1 MEIDRERQAQALAK
15 AQQSIAD
22 AEKRREAARVE
33 KGVQTYLSGKID
45 ALYND
50 ELVENLA
57 SYILN
62 KYITGEEEAA
72 IMVLDALG
80 KSLCSDTVA
89 IRERSL
95 MIISVFCEIILE
107 EDFEEF
113 REVLSRI
120 LVEWLKFEEEYI
132 AGIELVSSQLQKVI
146 LRMLYGGQWHELEN
160 LVIIL
165 DQIVTGTIVK
175 SNLIRGISAK
185 LHENLAE
192 PDILDKLVNVYL
204 DENDDRRLLAE
215 SLLIHMGRLS
225 AMFLV
230 QKMIYCD
237 NKEDRFA
244 LISLI
249 PKVGEVSIPVLT
261 KCLEEEPPWF
271 VIRNIV
277 LIISRLGDPSL
288 YSIVE
293 QYLTHKDIRVQQQV
307 VNCIEM
313 LGGKQ
318 SRKRLIQAMMKVNDE
333 LKGQL
338 VIQLGQIDGKD
349 VGLAFL
355 ELLDQRHTFAGHVQ
369 DDLIHKLCIKLK
381 FYPSL
386 QAIDSLKEL
395 ISERRERYGKSDKI
409 ALAAATSL
417 QAIEMKLNDDEETE
431 AEKEGMGIADEF
443 NEEIEDIDLQI
454 EETAVASERIAGT
467 AEEDLFTPE
476 EMDGLSEGGE
486 IVDDSDETVLDSE
499 EHSGEELPY
508 YSSQDHHLMVWS
520 KLYEP
525 MTTEEVNELFAI
537 LKPVSFQANEEIVL
551 QGEKHRDLYLLD
563 GGFAGIAHTDK
574 MCELQL
580 ASLQAGEII
589 GSEGFVHDLPWS
601 VSLRA
606 QTNLQVRVLEHTLY
620 LELVKTFPE
629 ITQKI
634 SDYCTRHDVIP
645 FLINLTKGTS
655 EEPTM
660 KDISVRANSLLFDSA
675 GELVGDEITGSLIHI
690 AHGGYCFSLPHFHED
705 NAEVILGRQVASEV
719 EQSNGSTRKVFGV
732 IAGAGFHDQNK
743 PLLHVYVKFY
753 HPFDSPDYHCKS
765 LEIK

>member
-1 MEIDRERQAQALAK
+1 MEIDREKQAQALAK

-22 AEKRREAARVE
+22 AEKKREAVRVE
-33 KGVQTYLSGKID
+33 KGVQTYLQGKKD
-45 ALYND
+45 ALYSD

-89 IRERSL
+89 IRERAL

-120 LVEWLKFEEEYI
+120 LVAWLKFEKEYI
-132 AGIELVSSQLQKVI
+132 AGIELVSSQLQKII
-146 LRMLYGGQWHELEN
+146 LRMLYSGQWHELEN

-165 DQIVTGTIVK
+165 DQIVTGTIAK
-175 SNLIRGISAK
+175 SNLIRGISSK
-185 LHENLAE
+185 VHENLAE

-215 SLLIHMGRLS
+215 SLLMHLGRHS

-277 LIISRLGDPSL
+277 LIISRLGDPNL
-288 YSIVE
+288 YSIAE
-293 QYLTHKDIRVQQQV
+293 PYLIHKDIRVQQQV

-318 SRKRLIQAMMKVNDE
+318 ARKRLLQAMMTVNDE

-349 VGLAFL
+349 VGLGFL
-355 ELLDQRHTFAGHVQ
+355 DLLDQRHTFAGHVQ
-369 DDLIHKLCIKLK
+369 DDLIHKLCIKVK

-386 QAIDSLKEL
+386 RAVDALQEL

-417 QAIEMKLNDDEETE
+417 QAIEMKLNGDEDPDEEKGE
-431 AEKEGMGIADEF
+431 MAFADEI
-443 NEEIEDIDLQI
+443 NEAI
-454 EETAVASERIAGT
+454 EEMVVDNEDSSIAAERL
-467 AEEDLFTPE
+467 AESAEDELFSVE

-486 IVDDSDETVLDSE
+486 IADGFDETVSDSE
-499 EHSGEELPY
+499 EHSGEAIPY

-537 LKPVSFQANEEIVL
+537 LKPVSFQANDEIVV
-551 QGEKHRDLYLLD
+551 QGEKLRDLYLID
-563 GGFAGIAHTDK
+563 SGFAGIAHAGEK
-574 MCELQL
+574 CEIQL

-589 GSEGFVHDLPWS
+589 GSEGLIEAVSWS

-606 QTNLQVRVLEHTLY
+606 QTDLQVRVLEYSNY
-620 LELVKTFPE
+620 LKLVKTFPE

-634 SDYCTRHDVIP
+634 EDYCTRHDV
-645 FLINLTKGTS
+645 
-655 EEPTM
+655 
-660 KDISVRANSLLFDSA
+660 V
-675 GELVGDEITGSLIHI
+675 
-690 AHGGYCFSLPHFHED
+690 PH
-705 NAEVILGRQVASEV
+705 
-719 EQSNGSTRKVFGV
+719 
-732 IAGAGFHDQNK
+732 
-743 PLLHVYVKFY
+743 
-753 HPFDSPDYHCKS
+753 
-765 LEIK
+765 

>member
-1 MEIDRERQAQALAK
+1 MEIDREKQAQALAK

-22 AEKRREAARVE
+22 AEKKREAVRVE
-33 KGVQTYLSGKID
+33 KGVQTYLQGKKD
-45 ALYND
+45 ALYSD

-89 IRERSL
+89 IRERAL

-132 AGIELVSSQLQKVI
+132 AGIELVSSQLQKII
-146 LRMLYGGQWHELEN
+146 LRMLYSGQWHELEN

-165 DQIVTGTIVK
+165 DQIVTGTIAK
-175 SNLIRGISAK
+175 SNLIRGISSK
-185 LHENLAE
+185 VHENLAE

-215 SLLIHMGRLS
+215 SLLMHLGRHS

-277 LIISRLGDPSL
+277 LIISRLGDPNL
-288 YSIVE
+288 YSIAE
-293 QYLTHKDIRVQQQV
+293 PYLIHKDIRVQQQV

-318 SRKRLIQAMMKVNDE
+318 ARKRLLQAMMTVNDE

-349 VGLAFL
+349 VGLGFL
-355 ELLDQRHTFAGHVQ
+355 DLLDQRHTFAGHVQ
-369 DDLIHKLCIKLK
+369 DDLIHKLCIKVK

-386 QAIDSLKEL
+386 RAVDALQEL

-417 QAIEMKLNDDEETE
+417 QAIEMKLNGDEDPDEEKGE
-431 AEKEGMGIADEF
+431 MAFADEI
-443 NEEIEDIDLQI
+443 NEAI
-454 EETAVASERIAGT
+454 EEMVVDNEDSSIAAERL
-467 AEEDLFTPE
+467 AESAEDELFSVE

-486 IVDDSDETVLDSE
+486 IADGFDETVSDSE
-499 EHSGEELPY
+499 EHSGEAIPY

-537 LKPVSFQANEEIVL
+537 LKPVSFQANDEIVV
-551 QGEKHRDLYLLD
+551 QGEKLRDLYLID
-563 GGFAGIAHTDK
+563 SGFAGIAHAGEK
-574 MCELQL
+574 CEIQL

-589 GSEGFVHDLPWS
+589 GSEGLIEAVSWS

-606 QTNLQVRVLEHTLY
+606 QTDLQVRVLEYSNY
-620 LELVKTFPE
+620 LKLVKTFPE

-634 SDYCTRHDVIP
+634 EDYCTRHDVVP
-645 FLINLTKGTS
+645 HLINLTGGKAKES
-655 EEPTM
+655 ISN
-660 KDISVRANSLLFDSA
+660 DITIRTHSLLYDST
-675 GELVGDEITGSLIHI
+675 GE
-690 AHGGYCFSLPHFHED
+690 
-705 NAEVILGRQVASEV
+705 
-719 EQSNGSTRKVFGV
+719 
-732 IAGAGFHDQNK
+732 
-743 PLLHVYVKFY
+743 
-753 HPFDSPDYHCKS
+753 
-765 LEIK
+765 

>member
-1 MEIDRERQAQALAK
+1 MEIDREKQAQALAK

-22 AEKRREAARVE
+22 AEKKREAVRVE
-33 KGVQTYLSGKID
+33 KGVQTYLQGKKD
-45 ALYND
+45 ALYSD

-89 IRERSL
+89 IRERAL

-120 LVEWLKFEEEYI
+120 LVAWLKFEKEYI
-132 AGIELVSSQLQKVI
+132 AGIELVSSQLQKII
-146 LRMLYGGQWHELEN
+146 LRMLYSGQWHELEN

-165 DQIVTGTIVK
+165 DQIVTGTIAK
-175 SNLIRGISAK
+175 SNLIRGISSK
-185 LHENLAE
+185 VHENLAE

-215 SLLIHMGRLS
+215 SLLMHLGRHS

-277 LIISRLGDPSL
+277 LIISRLGDPNL
-288 YSIVE
+288 YSIAE
-293 QYLTHKDIRVQQQV
+293 PYLIHKDIRVQQQV

-318 SRKRLIQAMMKVNDE
+318 ARKRLLQAMMTVNDE

-349 VGLAFL
+349 VGLGFL
-355 ELLDQRHTFAGHVQ
+355 DLLDQRHTFAGHVQ
-369 DDLIHKLCIKLK
+369 DDLIHKLCIKVK

-386 QAIDSLKEL
+386 RAVDALQEL

-417 QAIEMKLNDDEETE
+417 QAIEMKLNGDEDPDEEKGE
-431 AEKEGMGIADEF
+431 MAFADEI
-443 NEEIEDIDLQI
+443 NEAI
-454 EETAVASERIAGT
+454 EEMVVDNEDSSIAAERL
-467 AEEDLFTPE
+467 AESAEDELFSVE

-486 IVDDSDETVLDSE
+486 IVDGFDETVSDSE
-499 EHSGEELPY
+499 EHSGEAIPY

-537 LKPVSFQANEEIVL
+537 LKPVSFQANDEIVV
-551 QGEKHRDLYLLD
+551 QGEKLRDLYLID
-563 GGFAGIAHTDK
+563 SGFAGIAHAGEK
-574 MCELQL
+574 CEIQL

-589 GSEGFVHDLPWS
+589 GSEGLIEAVSWS

-606 QTNLQVRVLEHTLY
+606 QTDLQVRVLEYSNY
-620 LELVKTFPE
+620 LKLVKTFPE

-634 SDYCTRHDVIP
+634 EDYCTRHDVVP
-645 FLINLTKGTS
+645 HLINLTGGKAKES
-655 EEPTM
+655 ISN
-660 KDISVRANSLLFDSA
+660 DITIRTHSLLYDST
-675 GELVGDEITGSLIHI
+675 GELVENEITGSLIHVV
-690 AHGGYCFSLPHFHED
+690 HGGYCFTLPSYHED
-705 NAEVILGRQVASEV
+705 NPEIILGRQVSSEV
-719 EQSNGSTRKVFGV
+719 EQSDGSTRKCFGV
-732 IAGAGFHDQNK
+732 IAGAGIYEKKDPH
-743 PLLHVYVKFY
+743 LYVYVKFY
-753 HPFDSPDYHCKS
+753 HPFDSPEYSCKS
-765 LEIK
+765 LEIM